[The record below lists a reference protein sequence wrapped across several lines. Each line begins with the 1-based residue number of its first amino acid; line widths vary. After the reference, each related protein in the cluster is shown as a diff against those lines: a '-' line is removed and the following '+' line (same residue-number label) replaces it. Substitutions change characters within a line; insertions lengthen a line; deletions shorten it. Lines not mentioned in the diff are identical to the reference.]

1 MAHRASSVLCLTT
14 VAVVFAA
21 NLNGVIALAKDPVV
35 GSYQLQGGM
44 TGLPGRPDSVKFA
57 VLGGSGDESELS
69 LRRMLEPL
77 LVRHN
82 VSVVLTGR
90 DPFYERVKPQNG
102 IVYFV
107 VGSGGELGRGTNA
120 VDSRMTARRYDSDQA
135 FLAVEIIGNQMFF
148 NAISREGSIVDSG
161 ILTPRRT
168 EASTALRW

>member
-82 VSVVLTGR
+82 VSVVLIGR

-107 VGSGGELGRGTNA
+107 VGSGGELGRG
-120 VDSRMTARRYDSDQA
+120 MTARRYDSDQA